1 MNVNELTPRPMIT
14 TEKAMAIYDARFDFE
29 KRAKASPL
37 SRQDEAKAA
46 FLASFLVLRDT
57 LGESETQ
64 KALLV
69 LAKNVDCTP
78 VF

>member
-1 MNVNELTPRPMIT
+1 MNSIQLNPRPTIA
-14 TEKAMAIYDARFDFE
+14 TEKAMAIHDARFDFE